1 MIEPV
6 NINAILDAVQRKDI
20 KLTPDFLIKITE
32 SRVSSYSVLE
42 LMCDY
47 FNSLTEVK
55 NNNDAVALCKHKE
68 LEKILKEKNEN
79 LTQKYNDA
87 MKELLT
93 AKETILDLD
102 HNISNKLLK
111 ISELEAR
118 IRELECDLERAKLF
132 Q

>member
-68 LEKILKEKNEN
+68 LEKILNPSFRPN
-79 LTQKYNDA
+79 
-87 MKELLT
+87 
-93 AKETILDLD
+93 
-102 HNISNKLLK
+102 
-111 ISELEAR
+111 
-118 IRELECDLERAKLF
+118 F
-132 Q
+132 QIK